1 MILLQLLCN
10 NIWFIS
16 FTIYIYTYIYIY
28 INSNICENNIL
39 LTFSSPYIAIVCILL
54 TVFVWFCAQEDRAR

>member
-16 FTIYIYTYIYIY
+16 FTIYTYIY

-39 LTFSSPYIAIVCILL
+39 LTFSSPYIAIVCIIL